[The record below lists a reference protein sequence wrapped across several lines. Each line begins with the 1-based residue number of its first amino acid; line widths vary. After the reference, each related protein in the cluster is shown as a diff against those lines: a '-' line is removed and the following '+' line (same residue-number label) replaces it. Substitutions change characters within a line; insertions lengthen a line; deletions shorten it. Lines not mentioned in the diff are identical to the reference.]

1 MWVYFRTPQFDVVVD
16 CPMPTFI
23 KLVDPM
29 PLEVT
34 GMVVYDGTAMES
46 AANDAEGADKTPE
59 TAAFE
64 EVRVTAVDTLDP
76 VTVCRRSGP
85 LDAAK

>member
-1 MWVYFRTPQFDVVVD
+1 MWVYFITPQFDVVVD

-34 GMVVYDGTAMES
+34 GMVVYDGTAIES

-64 EVRVTAVDTLDP
+64 DVRVSAVERWIP
-76 VTVCRRSGP
+76 
-85 LDAAK
+85 